1 MTSVEPIT
9 PASGMPDASDF
20 PTVIMSGTTSECS
33 MPHSVPVR
41 PMPAC
46 TSSSM

>member
-1 MTSVEPIT
+1 MISVEPT
-9 PASGMPDASDF
+9 TAASGMPEASDF
-20 PTVIMSGTTSECS
+20 PTVTRSGTTPECS
-33 MPHSVPVR
+33 IPHSVPVR